1 MSQPVSPLGY
11 VPLVVLTRGEI
22 VESLHYGALAV
33 VDSQGR
39 LLAAA
44 GDPMTVTFLRSTA
57 KPFQAMP
64 LVEDGGME
72 RFGFTEAELALMCAS
87 HSGTDEHVAVAQAIQ
102 RKVGVT
108 EADLLCGVHPPYHQP
123 TALALHARG
132 EEPTP
137 NRHNCSGKHSG
148 MLAQAVLHD
157 WPTADYIA
165 FDHPVQQRILETF
178 AAMCGLAPDRV
189 AWGVDG
195 CSAPNFAVPLYH
207 AAWAY
212 ARLVDPYDQPPQ
224 RAAAARRVAAAM
236 MQHPFLVAG
245 PERFDT
251 LLMEA
256 FPGRVLAKGG
266 AEGYQGLALPP
277 GSLGPNSPGLGIAIK
292 IADGDPQ
299 GRARSAVALETLRQ
313 LGFWQTLPEVLARF
327 APVRP
332 IHNWRRREVGQLFPL
347 FRLR

>member
-1 MSQPVSPLGY
+1 MPTTAAHPGY
-11 VPLVVLTRGEI
+11 TPLVALTRGET
-22 VESLHYGALAV
+22 VESVHFGGLAV

-39 LLAAA
+39 LLAAV
-44 GDPMTVTFLRSTA
+44 GDPMTVAYLRSTA

-64 LVEDGGME
+64 LVEDGGLE
-72 RFGFTEAELALMCAS
+72 RFGFDEAELALMCAS
-87 HSGTDEHVAVAQAIQ
+87 HSGTDEHVAVAQRIQ
-102 RKVGVT
+102 AKVGVT
-108 EADLLCGVHPPYHQP
+108 EQDLLCGVHPPYHKP
-123 TALALHARG
+123 TAEALRARG

-148 MLAQAVLHD
+148 MLAQAVLHG
-157 WPTADYIA
+157 WPTDDYI
-165 FDHPVQQRILETF
+165 DLQHPVQQRILETF
-178 AAMCGLAPDRV
+178 AAMCGLEPKQV

-212 ARLVDPYDQPPQ
+212 ARLVDPHDLPPQ
-224 RAAAARRVAAAM
+224 RAEAARKVVQAM
-236 MQHPFLVAG
+236 MRHPFLVAG

-256 FPGRVLAKGG
+256 FPGRVVAKGG
-266 AEGYQGLALPP
+266 AEGYQGLGVLPGALGTEHP
-277 GSLGPNSPGLGIAIK
+277 GVGIAIK

-299 GRARSAVALETLRQ
+299 GRARSVVALEVLRQ
-313 LGFWQTLPEVLARF
+313 LGFWEHLPERLQRF
-327 APVRP
+327 GPTRPV
-332 IHNWRRREVGQLFPL
+332 HNWRRRVVGQAYPT